1 MLTPLPLSALPGH
14 ESDIS
19 GATSCTTHCLALT
32 LAFQCSCPSIKSA
45 NMPSKA
51 GWGRLKGE
59 GGAKSLP
66 CSQHGCLPA
75 QDVFLSPS
83 ISGTPTSP
91 GPGAGTPACQDLC
104 FKRRNR
110 KGFLVFFSGA
120 RAPPPT
126 HSIQGML
133 LLSEISDVSTQI
145 KIRLNVSTAEI
156 PHGSRWRGGTPS
168 QPSAFSPSFPKSGTK
183 ASIYSMLPDHSIQP
197 SQLT

>member
-1 MLTPLPLSALPGH
+1 MLTPLPLYALPGH
-14 ESDIS
+14 EPNIS
-19 GATSCTTHCLALT
+19 GGTSCTVW
-32 LAFQCSCPSIKSA
+32 PSPERYNIPGPA
-45 NMPSKA
+45 NRPRRA
-51 GWGRLKGE
+51 GRDRLKGE
-59 GGAKSLP
+59 RGAKSLP

-75 QDVFLSPS
+75 QDVFLHPG

-91 GPGAGTPACQDLC
+91 GPGAGTPACQELC

-120 RAPPPT
+120 LAPPPI

-168 QPSAFSPSFPKSGTK
+168 QPSAFSPSLSRSRTK
-183 ASIYSMLPDHSIQP
+183 ASIYIMLSDHSFQP
-197 SQLT
+197 SQPT